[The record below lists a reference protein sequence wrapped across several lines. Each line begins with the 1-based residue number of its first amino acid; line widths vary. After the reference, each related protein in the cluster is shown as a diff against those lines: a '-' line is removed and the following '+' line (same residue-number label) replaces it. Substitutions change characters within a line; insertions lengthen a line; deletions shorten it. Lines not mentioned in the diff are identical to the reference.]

1 MSEAN
6 CSLTEVVKLGVVV
19 GKATGTH
26 QQPPAASH
34 RPRVGGFQ
42 GSDGPR
48 GSRAPAV
55 CRWRPVVKPNVLRM
69 ADAVMHAATPAV
81 ENGPP
86 LLVGGHQEQAGEA
99 AAEFLECGL
108 LSPVS
113 LSSIARVHLL
123 ARWLV
128 LFSQWY
134 CIAGEPLPE
143 CERPRALP
151 DDACLGVI
159 LRVPIV
165 FGYDQRVCQ
174 SHCPRASWCSRRCC
188 RERA

>member
-26 QQPPAASH
+26 PAAARRRFS
-34 RPRVGGFQ
+34 

-48 GSRAPAV
+48 DSRAPAV

-113 LSSIARVHLL
+113 LSSIARVHLFALYIFRSGIASL
-123 ARWLV
+123 ANRCRNASDRVRFQTTLV
-128 LFSQWY
+128 SVSSCAYRSGTTHTHSGMSQRLD
-134 CIAGEPLPE
+134 P
-143 CERPRALP
+143 
-151 DDACLGVI
+151 
-159 LRVPIV
+159 
-165 FGYDQRVCQ
+165 
-174 SHCPRASWCSRRCC
+174 
-188 RERA
+188 